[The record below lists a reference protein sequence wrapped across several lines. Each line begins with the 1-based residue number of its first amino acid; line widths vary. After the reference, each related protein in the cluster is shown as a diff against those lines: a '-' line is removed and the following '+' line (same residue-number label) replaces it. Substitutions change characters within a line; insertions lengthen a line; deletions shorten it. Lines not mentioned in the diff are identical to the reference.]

1 MFNKR
6 VVTVACAFIACLAVV
21 GQAQDPNAASAPSPG
36 DGAQWV
42 KAEGL
47 VLTWTVGADAIL
59 HNVYFGTDQAA
70 VEARDA

>member
-1 MFNKR
+1 MFSKR
-6 VVTVACAFIACLAVV
+6 MMAVIWALVVSLTLV

-59 HNVYFGTDQAA
+59 HNV
-70 VEARDA
+70 